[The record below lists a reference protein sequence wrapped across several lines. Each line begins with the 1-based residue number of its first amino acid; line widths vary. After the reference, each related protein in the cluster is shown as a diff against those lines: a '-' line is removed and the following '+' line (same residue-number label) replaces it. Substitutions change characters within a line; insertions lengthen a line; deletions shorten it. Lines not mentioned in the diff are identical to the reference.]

1 MLDMERKCE
10 ICGEQMKTRTY
21 SSEAAETWF
30 IEYKCPNCKAVTK
43 EIAVLAME
51 KDNKHILEILLDD
64 LEDPKEGEIPWPE
77 E

>member
-1 MLDMERKCE
+1 MLPMERKCE

-51 KDNKHILEILLDD
+51 KDNKRILEILDYLKE
-64 LEDPKEGEIPWPE
+64 LEEGVVPWPE